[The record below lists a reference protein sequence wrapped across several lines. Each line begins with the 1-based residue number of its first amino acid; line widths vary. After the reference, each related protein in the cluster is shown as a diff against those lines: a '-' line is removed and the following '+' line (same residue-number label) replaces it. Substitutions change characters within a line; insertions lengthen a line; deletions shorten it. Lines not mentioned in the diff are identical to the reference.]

1 MVEPDTIRL
10 APVIGELVELSIVF
24 ALMALMVV
32 PLFVFHIW
40 ALVDLLKMP
49 TTAWETAEQNEIVWA
64 IVVLALA
71 FVGPILYLVIAR
83 PQLLAAKASSS

>member
-1 MVEPDTIRL
+1 ME
-10 APVIGELVELSIVF
+10 IGIVF
-24 ALMALMVV
+24 GLMALMVV

-40 ALVDLLKMP
+40 AIVDLLRMP
-49 TTAWETAEQNEIVWA
+49 TTAWEQAEQNEIVWA

-83 PQLLAAKASSS
+83 PQLLAAKANSNS